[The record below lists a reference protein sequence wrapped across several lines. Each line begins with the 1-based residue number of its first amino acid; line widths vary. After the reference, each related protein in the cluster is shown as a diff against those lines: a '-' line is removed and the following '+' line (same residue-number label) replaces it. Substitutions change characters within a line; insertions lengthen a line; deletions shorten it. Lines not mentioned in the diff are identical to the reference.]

1 MRLLLPRCTDGIRS
15 SCWKALLCCWQ
26 TYSLFFMP
34 ETFGL
39 VSSFHRTFLQLNSG
53 LFTWPWANY
62 GSSVCF
68 GVAFPPP
75 SHSAMHNIVQCSPDI
90 WLINI
95 NINPAREAFSFLAIT
110 LRFLVTSQTVTLLA
124 FGVICVGQ
132 AVQRIIFSE
141 EFLFVPCLPDWWQL
155 FLFVYFLCYQ
165 DSDSYV
171 CCSGRPPIITPE

>member
-68 GVAFPPP
+68 GVALPPP

-95 NINPAREAFSFLAIT
+95 HINSAREAFSFLAIT
-110 LRFLVTSQTVTLLA
+110 LRFLVTSQTYTSSFWCDLCWSGSSEDNFFWGNFICTLSAWLLTGGSY
-124 FGVICVGQ
+124 FCLCIFYVIKTQIHMSVVRAG
-132 AVQRIIFSE
+132 
-141 EFLFVPCLPDWWQL
+141 LP
-155 FLFVYFLCYQ
+155 
-165 DSDSYV
+165 
-171 CCSGRPPIITPE
+171 